1 MLLKKIPVWVLFM
14 VLIIIILS
22 VIIIYIE
29 RFTLP
34 TPKVADGLT
43 AIISAF
49 IGILITIAVTSML
62 LNKQTAMETNK
73 EKGIIQFKQKQD
85 TYLSFL
91 KQFESIMVSLTERN
105 IKGNDC
111 KAYENVI
118 KLESLLFEFGYLRIH
133 MKEELFCEIMERITN
148 IFKKYRSIHLY
159 SLYQEEIVKTN
170 RGESPKL
177 NTSLYNLM
185 MDISEN
191 LLIISEKLHKDL
203 YGSDEVMESK
213 QVNNFHVQTHNLLIE
228 CGLTESN
235 EA

>member
-1 MLLKKIPVWVLFM
+1 MLFRKIPVWVLFM
-14 VLIIIILS
+14 ILIVILLS
-22 VIIIYIE
+22 VVIIYIE

-34 TPKVADGLT
+34 TPQVADGLT

-62 LNKQTAMETNK
+62 LNKQTSMEANK

-91 KQFESIMVSLTERN
+91 EQFKNIMISLTERN

-118 KLESLLFEFGYLRIH
+118 KLEGLLFEFGYLRMH
-133 MKEELFCEIMERITN
+133 MKEELFREIMEHVTQ
-148 IFKKYRSIHLY
+148 IFEKYNSIHLY

-170 RGESPKL
+170 KRKSPKL
-177 NTSLYNLM
+177 NASLYSLM
-185 MDISEN
+185 MEISDN
-191 LLIISEKLHKDL
+191 LLMISEKLHKDL
-203 YGSDEVMESK
+203 YCDDEVSESE
-213 QVNNFHVQTHNLLIE
+213 QVNNFREQTHNMLLV
-228 CGLTESN
+228 CGLKQDE